1 MRIAALDLGS
11 NSFHLLVADVHADG
25 TFVPLV
31 REKEMLRLGD
41 AVARD
46 GRVSDAMADTAV
58 ATVRRFRKLAEAA
71 GATEILACATSAIR
85 TASNGDDVVDLIETE
100 AGIPVEVIDG
110 LEEARLIFGAVRASV
125 VLEPAPALCFDVGG
139 GSVEIMVGDAG
150 AMFWAT
156 SERLGVARLTQ
167 DLVHSDPLTKADRR
181 ALREHITRVL
191 EPVAQRVAAFEP
203 KLVVGSSG
211 TLEDIAQMVAARR
224 DANVPVSLNQLTFT
238 RDEFVP
244 LHRELTTLPASER
257 RKIPGL
263 EARRIDLIPA
273 GAMFLATAMEVFH
286 FDEMTVSEWALR
298 EGMVLDAIGR
308 HDPAD
313 WSDDARSIRRAS
325 VSSLARRCSSPE
337 RHASHVAMLVL
348 QLFDGTATMH
358 ELGPADRELLEYAA
372 LLHDIGEHVSSDGHD
387 RHAAYLVQH
396 GGLRGF
402 DPEEVR
408 VLTAIVRWHR
418 RGDPKPTDD
427 TMIDLSPGTRERVRK
442 LTALL
447 RVADGLDRGRHQT
460 VSRVAV
466 RCGPSLV
473 LVGIDATGDPE
484 LELWGARRKRDL
496 FEKTFDRELELT
508 MHPSALYP
516 ATKASC

>member
-25 TFVPLV
+25 TFLPLV

-41 AVARD
+41 GVARD
-46 GRVSDAMADTAV
+46 GRVPDAMAEAAI
-58 ATVRRFRKLAEAA
+58 ATVRRFRKLADAA
-71 GATEILACATSAIR
+71 GASETLACATSAIR
-85 TASNGDDVVDLIETE
+85 TAANGDALVDRIETE
-100 AGIPVEVIDG
+100 AGIRVEVIDG

-125 VLEPAPALCFDVGG
+125 VLEPAPALCFDLGG

-150 AMFWAT
+150 GLHWAA
-156 SERLGVARLTQ
+156 SERLGVARLTNE
-167 DLVHSDPLTKADRR
+167 LVHSDPLSKADRR
-181 ALREHITRVL
+181 GLRDRIARGL
-191 EPVAQRVAAFEP
+191 EPVARHVAKFEP

-224 DANVPVSLNQLTFT
+224 DGNVPLSLNQLMFT
-238 RDEFVP
+238 REEFLP
-244 LHRELTTLPASER
+244 LHRELTTSSAGER
-257 RKIPGL
+257 RRIPGL

-273 GAMFLATAMEVFH
+273 GSMFLATAMELFD

-298 EGMVLDAIGR
+298 EGIVLDAIGR

-325 VSSLARRCSSPE
+325 VKSLARRCGWPE
-337 RHASHVAMLVL
+337 QHSAHVASLAL
-348 QLFDGTATMH
+348 ELFDGAAPLH
-358 ELGPADRELLEYAA
+358 QLVAADRELLEYAA
-372 LLHDIGEHVSSDGHD
+372 LLHDIGEHVSHDGHD
-387 RHAAYLVQH
+387 RHAAYLVRH

-408 VLTAIVRWHR
+408 ILTATVRWHR

-427 TMIDLSPGTRERVRK
+427 TMIDLSPDARDRVRK

-447 RVADGLDRGRHQT
+447 RIADGLDRGRHQI
-460 VSRVAV
+460 VSRVQV

-473 LVGIDATGDPE
+473 IVGVDAPGDPE

-496 FEKTFDRELELT
+496 FERTFDRELELT
-508 MHPSALYP
+508 IHPAALDASAI
-516 ATKASC
+516 ASS

>member
-11 NSFHLLVADVHADG
+11 NSFHLLVAEVHADG

-41 AVARD
+41 AVARE
-46 GRVSDAMADTAV
+46 GAVPDALADEAI
-58 ATVRRFRKLAEAA
+58 ATIRRFRKLADAA
-71 GATEILACATSAIR
+71 GATESLACATSAIR
-85 TASNGDDVVDLIETE
+85 TAANGDELVDRIETE
-100 AGIPVEVIDG
+100 AGVSVEVIDG

-139 GSVEIMVGDAG
+139 GSVEIMVGDAAG
-150 AMFWAT
+150 MQWAT
-156 SERLGVARLTQ
+156 SERLGVARLTNE
-167 DLVHSDPLTKADRR
+167 LVHSDPLSKSDRR
-181 ALREHITRVL
+181 ALRNRITRVL
-191 EPVAQRVAAFEP
+191 EPVAEHVARLDP

-238 RDEFVP
+238 REEFLP
-244 LHRELTTLPASER
+244 LHRELTTSSANDR
-257 RKIPGL
+257 RRIPGL
-263 EARRIDLIPA
+263 EARRIELIPA
-273 GAMFLATAMEVFH
+273 GSMFLATAMELFG
-286 FDEMTVSEWALR
+286 FEEMTVSEWALR

-313 WSDDARSIRRAS
+313 WSDDPRSIRRAA
-325 VSSLARRCSSPE
+325 VRSLARRCGWPE
-337 RHASHVAMLVL
+337 QHSTHVAKLAL
-348 QLFDGTATMH
+348 QLFDGTSPLHQLAA
-358 ELGPADRELLEYAA
+358 GDRELLEYGA
-372 LLHDIGEHVSSDGHD
+372 LLHDIGEHVSHDGHD
-387 RHAAYLVQH
+387 RHAAYLVRH

-427 TMIDLSPGTRERVRK
+427 TMIDLSPDARDRVRK

-447 RVADGLDRGRHQT
+447 RIADGLDRGRHQT
-460 VSRVAV
+460 VASVTV

-473 LVGIDATGDPE
+473 IVGVDAPGDPE
-484 LELWGARRKRDL
+484 LELWGARRKREL
-496 FEKTFDRELELT
+496 FEKSFDRELELT
-508 MHPSALYP
+508 IHPSALQTP
-516 ATKASC
+516 LSSSS